1 MIRSVAGFAGFAVV
15 ALIGLKL
22 IMGLIG
28 GILSL
33 VVTVLW
39 FAFWGWIFYMIL
51 KVISPDTASRLR
63 EMITGKPAAA

>member
-1 MIRSVAGFAGFAVV
+1 MIRSVAGFAGFAIV

-51 KVISPDTASRLR
+51 KVLSPDSARRLR
-63 EMITGKPAAA
+63 EMITGKPSA

>member
-1 MIRSVAGFAGFAVV
+1 MIRSVAGFAGFAIV

-51 KVISPDTASRLR
+51 KMISPDTARSLR
-63 EMITGKPAAA
+63 EMITGKPASA

>member
-28 GILSL
+28 GIMSL

-51 KVISPDTASRLR
+51 KVISPGTAGRIR
-63 EMITGKPAAA
+63 EVITGKPAA

>member
-1 MIRSVAGFAGFAVV
+1 MIRSVAGFAGFAIV

-28 GILSL
+28 GIMSL

-39 FAFWGWIFYMIL
+39 FAFWGWIFYLIL
-51 KVISPDTASRLR
+51 KVLSPSTASRLR
-63 EMITGKPAAA
+63 EVITGKSS

>member
-28 GILSL
+28 GIMSL

-39 FAFWGWIFYMIL
+39 FAFWGWIFYLIL
-51 KVISPDTASRLR
+51 KVLSPSTASRLR
-63 EMITGKPAAA
+63 EVVTGKSS

>member
-1 MIRSVAGFAGFAVV
+1 MIRSVAGFAGFAIV

-39 FAFWGWIFYMIL
+39 FAFWGWVFYMIL

-63 EMITGKPAAA
+63 EVISGKSASA

>member
-15 ALIGLKL
+15 ALLGLKL

-39 FAFWGWIFYMIL
+39 FAFWGWVCYLIL
-51 KVISPDTASRLR
+51 KVLSPGTAAKLR
-63 EMITGKPAAA
+63 EVITGKPAT

>member
-51 KVISPDTASRLR
+51 KVISPDTANRLR
-63 EMITGKPAAA
+63 EMITGKPASA